1 MKRFFTVFST
11 VFLTIV
17 LTSCTGSLQKVEGTL
32 GYAVNKFAETCSE
45 SIGTSGVLTNGAG
58 EVLGTIRIIS
68 VELPEN
74 VDDNFN
80 YCTANLEAL
89 DINLSGD
96 VLQVEFSGTSR
107 WSGKW
112 ILNKSDFESGRIQ
125 IAA

>member
-1 MKRFFTVFST
+1 MKKFLAIFSSL
-11 VFLTIV
+11 FLAFI
-17 LTSCTGSLQKVEGTL
+17 LTSCAGSLQKIEGTL
-32 GYAVNKFAETCSE
+32 GYEVNKFAETCSE

-58 EVLGTIRIIS
+58 EILGTIRIIS
-68 VELPEN
+68 VELPVN

-96 VLQVEFSGTSR
+96 VLQVEFAGQSR

-112 ILNKSDFESGRIQ
+112 ILNKSDFEGGRIQ
-125 IAA
+125 LAA